1 LKNSESKRS
10 FKRDVSPLQSDEE
23 PEDEGPKKQ
32 EEVEVEEDN
41 IVIAA
46 EDDIP
51 NNTDKSIDFN
61 A

>member
-1 LKNSESKRS
+1 L
-10 FKRDVSPLQSDEE
+10 KRDESPEHTDEE
-23 PEDEGPKKQ
+23 PEDEGPKK
-32 EEVEVEEDN
+32 EVEQDN